1 MLTVIKKQQ
10 GMFMRTSVLV
20 AIIVA
25 MMFVL
30 WSCKKNSNNSD
41 NNVKKPDVKPT
52 NPVVREA
59 DANRVIIEN
68 PPIDSNAESVS
79 LVVTR
84 PQNSN
89 AVGYRYALVGL
100 PSKPSADSPE
110 VPPEIET
117 SPNVLSII
125 LGNKDFIA
133 KLMAEHGNKL
143 MTEALQDP
151 DITAKVKNIGMKIVT
166 NQNILNRIMTADGID
181 TAELMQIMQDVL
193 ADVGKMEKAKTAKE
207 KAKYRNSILA
217 AFGKIQ
223 KNKMLSDVIIDAM
236 LQESAFIAKL
246 IREQGIISSILGKKE
261 VIDSIMNAEG
271 GEDLKALIDIPAVI
285 SNLDNIL
292 ADMLEDSEFVQLV
305 TEPATRA
312 AIENLMSYSQQIE
325 KERKKKKKNRAKIK
339 DLNNKLNAEMLKLGT
354 NTELISNVMGRLLLR
369 VPDESNDD
377 TGNDDGTGDDSGGD
391 EIVDGVDP
399 CEMAEYSEFIAI
411 GRRLSV
417 ELGDFGRKILC
428 IVGYDAD
435 GNSQQGASRYEWERT
450 YAPSI
455 YFSDDGLPKIESD
468 VSSISVTVNASDK
481 SLAGYRY
488 MLMHNQSS
496 CSLEFNDYSEVV
508 KGFTTPITATL
519 SDPGLMLLC
528 VYGVDSANRIAS
540 VISFHSWYYRPAA
553 APPAKVPEEP
563 GTPDAP
569 DPAVDYS
576 NGLMEAR
583 VLIAGNNYYYPGDEA
598 IKNIQ
603 IKNTGKGALSWSL
616 KVDSNHSWLQFNR
629 GDDNWHSV
637 RNASDAEKKLGF
649 VREALAVGG
658 AKTVSFRLAKGMA
671 LGMPYYREAK
681 FSLINNA
688 TGFVSSFMVRL
699 FVPRMLVSNSVL
711 GFYSNNKSAKRIL
724 TIANSGSGS
733 LLWDIAPLPNRSN
746 WWNMKI
752 TRNNNSGTGT
762 IEFSLNN
769 SNLPTAKGGGVLVQN
784 FVIFSNGDSQG
795 VEECKSSVA
804 ANFDGSTR
812 VRWPTADCH
821 DFKIQYRY

>member
-1 MLTVIKKQQ
+1 
-10 GMFMRTSVLV
+10 MRAMRAITLV
-20 AIIVA
+20 TIVVA
-25 MMFVL
+25 MVFVL
-30 WSCKKNSNNSD
+30 LSCKKNSNNSD

-79 LVVTR
+79 LVVSQ

-89 AVGYRYALVGL
+89 AIGYRYALVSL
-100 PSKPSADSPE
+100 PSKPSPDSPE
-110 VPPEIET
+110 VPPEKET

-133 KLMAEHGNKL
+133 KLMAQHGNKL

-151 DITAKVKNIGMKIVT
+151 DITAKVKKIGMKIVT

-181 TAELMQIMQDVL
+181 TSELMQIMQDVL
-193 ADVGKMEKAKTAKE
+193 ADVGKMEKAKTAKD
-207 KAKYRNSILA
+207 KAKYRNKILA

-223 KNKMLSDVIIDAM
+223 KNKTLSDVIIDAM
-236 LQESAFIAKL
+236 LQESAFIANL

-261 VIDSIMNAEG
+261 VIDSIMSAEG

-285 SNLDNIL
+285 RNLDNIL
-292 ADMLEDSEFVQLV
+292 ADMLEDSEFVELV
-305 TEPATRA
+305 TEPGTRA
-312 AIENLMSYSQQIE
+312 AIENIMSYSQQIE
-325 KERKKKKKNRAKIK
+325 KERKKKKKNKAKIK

-354 NTELISNVMGRLLLR
+354 NTELISNVMGRLLTR
-369 VPDESNDD
+369 VPDESNDGTD
-377 TGNDDGTGDDSGGD
+377 DDGGEDEV

-399 CEMAEYSEFIAI
+399 CETAEYSEFIAI

-435 GNSQQGASRYEWERT
+435 GNSQQGASKYEWERT

-455 YFSDDGLPKIESD
+455 YFSDDGLPQIESD

-508 KGFTTPITATL
+508 KGFTTPITETL
-519 SDPGLMLLC
+519 SEPGLMLLC
-528 VYGVDSANRIAS
+528 VYGVDSSNRIAS

-553 APPAKVPEEP
+553 APPAKVPDEP
-563 GTPDAP
+563 GAP
-569 DPAVDYS
+569 DVIDPTVDYS

-583 VLIAGNNYYYPGDEA
+583 VLIAGNNYYYPGDETV
-598 IKNIQ
+598 KNIE

-616 KVDSNHSWLQFNR
+616 KVDSNHSWLQFNK
-629 GDDNWHSV
+629 GDGNWHSV

-649 VREALAVGG
+649 VREALAVDS
-658 AKTVSFRLAKGMA
+658 ATTVSFRLAKGMA

-681 FSLINNA
+681 FSLVNNA
-688 TGFVSSFMVRL
+688 TGFVSSFTVRL
-699 FVPRMLVSNSVL
+699 FVPRMLVSNSVI

-724 TIANSGSGS
+724 VIANSGSGR
-733 LLWDIAPLPNRSN
+733 LLWDIVPLPNRSN
-746 WWNMKI
+746 WWSMKI
-752 TRNNNSGTGT
+752 TRNNSGTGT
-762 IEFSLNN
+762 IEFTLNK
-769 SNLPTAKGGGVLVQN
+769 SNLPTAKGGGVSVQN

-795 VEECKSSVA
+795 VEKCKSSVA